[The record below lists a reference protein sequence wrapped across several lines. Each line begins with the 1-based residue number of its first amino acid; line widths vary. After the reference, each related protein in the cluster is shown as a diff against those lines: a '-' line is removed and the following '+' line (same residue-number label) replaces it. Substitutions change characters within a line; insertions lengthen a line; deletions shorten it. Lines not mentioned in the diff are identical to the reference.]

1 MNINFVVQK
10 NGTELQWLNH
20 KTSGKNTKLQQVH
33 ALSCNII
40 YISLYICAQYLF
52 LLTGDRE

>member
-40 YISLYICAQYLF
+40 YIYIIMYLCTIPF
-52 LLTGDRE
+52 LTNR